1 MTFVVFKMKVEQH
14 ISDLSSAIPTLNS
27 HLEIVEGA
35 AQDEESSGLE
45 NYRYKHMTHIAPESR
60 LLAKQGLKLRVN
72 ICT

>member
-1 MTFVVFKMKVEQH
+1 MKVEQH

-27 HLEIVEGA
+27 HLGIVEGA

-60 LLAKQGLKLRVN
+60 LLAK
-72 ICT
+72 